1 MYSEAVVV
9 VVQAKP
15 KTGVVSFLLECRCR
29 LELIKEVQ
37 GV

>member
-15 KTGVVSFLLECRCR
+15 KTGVVSFPLECRCR
-29 LELIKEVQ
+29 QGLIKEVQ